1 MIWALRR
8 RTVPPKSLHGNDE
21 VRAHSMSIYS
31 STLHQL
37 SVLQEIEVLICTK
50 KSGPRETS
58 QNVYDEHETG
68 SLANRERF

>member
-1 MIWALRR
+1 MNM
-8 RTVPPKSLHGNDE
+8 TK
-21 VRAHSMSIYS
+21 M
-31 STLHQL
+31 

-68 SLANRERF
+68 SLANRERLNDHTIKTYTPQTLGLS